1 MKKEVKKNNSLRG
14 GTGMDIRSLFE
25 KMACKARNLLATC
38 MQKNVMIGLFA
49 TTAAL
54 GFCAH
59 MYLKDTGASDFG
71 NLPAEFQ
78 GTFKALEARLTQT
91 ESRLGDINKLEE
103 HVKMTEAKIMEAEEK
118 LKMAED
124 QLSTAGHKLQ
134 YTENKIKDIEAKVD
148 NPDGLNAGQNSELAR
163 VDDEIRKEV
172 KRQIKSIEQGE

>member
-1 MKKEVKKNNSLRG
+1 MKKEVKKSNSLRG

-25 KMACKARNLLATC
+25 KIACKARNLLATC

-59 MYLKDTGASDFG
+59 MYLKDTASDFQ
-71 NLPAEFQ
+71 NLPEEFQ

-91 ESRLGDINKLEE
+91 ESRLGDINRLEE
-103 HVKMTEAKIMEAEEK
+103 HVKMTEAKIREAEEK
-118 LKMAED
+118 LRMAED